1 MAITV
6 PGELDYVLDL
16 LGYEWPNLDEDAIRE
31 AAELVRTLRVDL
43 QGTLDTLD
51 AKIEGELSE
60 AFTSKAATAYIEAWK
75 DNRTQNMDQL
85 LELLPGVADGIDVFA
100 AAVTALKLKV
110 IAELTIT
117 AAQIAA
123 AAASAVVTL
132 GASVAAN
139 AAIIA
144 ARKKALDIATDIAV
158 EELAGQLLVM
168 VVEPLTDTV
177 AGLAE
182 AILDAPMTTGGDQ
195 TPTFDVSYDLMEDL
209 AQAIE
214 DCGADQED
222 IVDTFISQ
230 VMSLPIFAS

>member
-1 MAITV
+1 
-6 PGELDYVLDL
+6 
-16 LGYEWPNLDEDAIRE
+16 
-31 AAELVRTLRVDL
+31 
-43 QGTLDTLD
+43 
-51 AKIEGELSE
+51 
-60 AFTSKAATAYIEAWK
+60 
-75 DNRTQNMDQL
+75 MDQL
-85 LELLPGVADGIDVFA
+85 LDVLPGVADGIDVLA
-100 AAVTALKLKV
+100 AAVTALKLRV

-117 AAQIAA
+117 AAQIAS
-123 AAASAVVTL
+123 AAASAVVTA
-132 GASVAAN
+132 GVSVAAN

-182 AILDAPMTTGGDQ
+182 AILDAPMTTAGDE

-209 AQAIE
+209 AQTIE

-230 VMSLPIFAS
+230 VMSLPIFGS

>member
-31 AAELVRTLRVDL
+31 AAELVRTLRDDL
-43 QGTLDTLD
+43 QGTLDDLD
-51 AKIEGELSE
+51 NKIDGDLKE
-60 AFTSKAATAYIEAWK
+60 AFTSKAATAYIEAWT

-85 LELLPGVADGIDVFA
+85 LEVLPGVADGIDVFA
-100 AAVTALKLKV
+100 GAVTALKLKV

-177 AGLAE
+177 AAFSE
-182 AILDAPMTTGGDQ
+182 AILDAPMTTGGSE
-195 TPTFDVSYDLMEDL
+195 TPKFDVKYDLMEDL

-222 IVDTFISQ
+222 LIDTFVSQ
-230 VMSLPIFAS
+230 VMGLPIFAS